1 MHVLTDTG
9 QQIVE
14 SLFGEKRVFQTTKV
28 KFENTSHGVDV
39 MITLIICQRVIAW
52 DKKVRRSVSN

>member
-14 SLFGEKRVFQTTKV
+14 SFFGEKRVFQTTKV
-28 KFENTSHGVDV
+28 KFENSSHRVDV
-39 MITLIICQRVIAW
+39 MITLIICQRVIA
-52 DKKVRRSVSN
+52 

>member
-1 MHVLTDTG
+1 MLVLTDTG

-14 SLFGEKRVFQTTKV
+14 SLFGEKRVFQTTEV

-39 MITLIICQRVIAW
+39 MITLIICQRVIA
-52 DKKVRRSVSN
+52 